1 MDNRTRIKIEKDRER
16 LAWLDLEIAVARREL
31 AQLQKRIKSL
41 TAERRKISTTDIT
54 WKRRRAAMIGHDYRT
69 GKRVPPPEYKDKYLS
84 NMLTSKVRAEIRRHR
99 DELAYI
105 AKHNG
110 PRSSF
115 LTTARCE
122 RRIKELRAELA
133 KRTDF

>member
-16 LAWLDLEIAVARREL
+16 IAWLDLDIAVIRKEL
-31 AQLQKRIKSL
+31 AQLKKRLKSRV
-41 TAERRKISTTDIT
+41 AERRKLSTSDIT

-69 GKRVPPPEYKDKYLS
+69 GKRAHPPEYKDKYLS